1 MIIYILEYIYYN
13 FTTLFILFLSIKKL
27 HYLEIKHFV
36 IQLK

>member
-13 FTTLFILFLSIKKL
+13 FTTLFILFSIKKL
-27 HYLEIKHFV
+27 HYLETKHFV